1 MQKIPGLSRYV
12 LISVACCASTLFAS
26 QFPSFGANSPTES
39 WTVGRGEAN
48 GKPIFVRINMA
59 LKPSDPKFPFRAVY
73 AMSFLHPTQDG
84 RPERA
89 ETAKA
94 NEIEDQLN
102 ALIAQK
108 GSGKFVAVQTHDG
121 IRKFLFYVDDE
132 KSAHDAESALKVP
145 KEYKIDLNVT
155 KDPAWV
161 VYGKIRSEHERVRTT
176 K

>member
-1 MQKIPGLSRYV
+1 MQKNLGLSRC
-12 LISVACCASTLFAS
+12 LKIAVACCAATLFALPL
-26 QFPSFGANSPTES
+26 QSFGANSPTES

-59 LKPSDPKFPFRAVY
+59 LNPNDPKYPFRAVY

-84 RPERA
+84 RPEKS

-102 ALIAQK
+102 SLIAQK
-108 GSGKFVAVQTHDG
+108 GTGKFVAVQTHDG
-121 IRKFLFYVDDE
+121 IRKFLFYVEDE
-132 KSAHDAESALKVP
+132 KSAYDAESALKVP
-145 KEYKIDLNVT
+145 KDYKVDLNVT
-155 KDPAWV
+155 KDPTWM
-161 VYGKIRSEHERVRTT
+161 VYGKIRSEHERVRKT

>member
-1 MQKIPGLSRYV
+1 MQKILGLSRYLTV
-12 LISVACCASTLFAS
+12 SVAFCATTLLAL
-26 QFPSFGANSPTES
+26 PSFGANSPTES

-59 LKPSDPKFPFRAVY
+59 LKASDPKYPFRAVY
-73 AMSFLHPTQDG
+73 AMSFLHPTNDG
-84 RPERA
+84 RPEKA

-102 ALIAQK
+102 SLIAQK
-108 GSGKFVAVQTHDG
+108 GTGKFVAVQTHDG
-121 IRKFLFYVDDE
+121 IRKFLFYVEDE

-145 KEYKIDLNVT
+145 KDYKVDLNVT
-155 KDPAWV
+155 KDPTWM
-161 VYGKIRSEHERVRTT
+161 VYGKIRSEHERVRTS